1 MPGDDERVYVV
12 CRHRW
17 VRPDVVEVLSQ
28 YGWALPA
35 DFPDFPWQPPVLL
48 TASSA
53 VRRLEHALRHE
64 SSINYKHFVTTV
76 DAIKRGRGD
85 PI

>member
-1 MPGDDERVYVV
+1 MPSDGERVYVV

-17 VRPDVVEVLSQ
+17 ARPDVVQFISRE
-28 YGWALPA
+28 GWAGHLSR
-35 DFPDFPWQPPVLL
+35 DEPVLL

-64 SSINYKHFVTTV
+64 SLINYRHFVTTV
-76 DAIKRGRGD
+76 DAIRPGRGD

>member
-1 MPGDDERVYVV
+1 MPSDGERVYVV

-17 VRPDVVEVLSQ
+17 ARPDVVEVLSQ

-35 DFPDFPWQPPVLL
+35 DFPRQPPVLL
-48 TASSA
+48 TAASA

-64 SSINYKHFVTTV
+64 SPINYRHFVTTV
-76 DAIKRGRGD
+76 DAIRRGRGD